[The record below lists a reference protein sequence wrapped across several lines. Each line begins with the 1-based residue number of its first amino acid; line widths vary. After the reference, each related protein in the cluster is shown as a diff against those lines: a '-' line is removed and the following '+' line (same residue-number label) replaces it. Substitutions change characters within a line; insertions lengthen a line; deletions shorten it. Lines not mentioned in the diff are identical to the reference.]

1 VSDELHD
8 DDRNDDQQPALVGA
22 DRVTETERKRRWR
35 LVLGG
40 EGKGSGGE
48 GSGEFSLDQL
58 ADLSKEDRGRDGAL
72 EALYSDSERRGGLGA
87 SSPKVSRWLG
97 DVRTYF
103 PASVVKVMQKDA
115 MDRLGLRQLLM
126 EKEMLEN
133 VEPDINLVSTIV
145 GLNHMIP
152 EESKDTARQV
162 VRALVKQL
170 EERPAAPMREAVS
183 GALNRATRTNRPK
196 RPSEVDWNRT
206 IRVNLKNYIP
216 DSKIIIPERLVGY
229 GRRSTE
235 VQRDIILCID
245 QSGSM
250 AASVVYSSVF
260 GAVLA
265 SLRSV
270 RTRLVVFD
278 TAIVDLTDQ
287 LEDPVDVLFAVQL
300 GGGTDIAGALGYC
313 ESVVTTPHDTIMILI
328 SDLYEGGVTK
338 NLYRRAAS
346 LVAAGVTVI
355 ALLALSDEGR
365 PAYDAHNASVLAS
378 LGVPAF
384 ACTPDLFP
392 AMMAAAIQRQDISVW
407 ASADNIVTAAPVKH
421 VT

>member
-1 VSDELHD
+1 
-8 DDRNDDQQPALVGA
+8 
-22 DRVTETERKRRWR
+22 
-35 LVLGG
+35 
-40 EGKGSGGE
+40 
-48 GSGEFSLDQL
+48 
-58 ADLSKEDRGRDGAL
+58 
-72 EALYSDSERRGGLGA
+72 
-87 SSPKVSRWLG
+87 
-97 DVRTYF
+97 
-103 PASVVKVMQKDA
+103 
-115 MDRLGLRQLLM
+115 
-126 EKEMLEN
+126 
-133 VEPDINLVSTIV
+133 
-145 GLNHMIP
+145 MIP
-152 EESKDTARQV
+152 EESKETARQV

-170 EERPAAPMREAVS
+170 EERLASPMREAVS
-183 GALNRATRTNRPK
+183 GALNRATRTHRPK

-216 DSKIIIPERLVGY
+216 DRQIIIPERLVGY

-250 AASVVYSSVF
+250 AASVVYSSIF

-328 SDLYEGGVTK
+328 SDLYEGGVTE

-346 LVAAGVTVI
+346 LVASGITVI

-365 PAYDAHNASVLAS
+365 PAYDAENASVLAS

-392 AMMAAAIQRQDISVW
+392 AMMAAAIQRQDISGW
-407 ASADNIVTAAPVKH
+407 ASANGIVTASPVKH